1 MSVIC
6 KTPTKKIELLI
17 PAGSMANLKA
27 AVSRGADAVYL
38 GMQKFTA
45 RHFATNFNEEYLKE
59 AIRICKSNNVKVDL
73 TMNTLVKN
81 GEINDFF
88 RQLSFAYSS
97 GIDAVI
103 IQEISFIEF
112 IKKNFPDLK
121 VHIST
126 QAGVMNSCHVNLV
139 SNADR
144 INLAREL
151 SKEEIKE
158 IRKNY
163 RGELEIFCHGAL
175 CVSVSGSC
183 IFSSFLGGRSGN
195 RGKCAQPCRKKYNG
209 DYYLSTKELCLLK
222 KIPEIIGLGMDSIKV
237 EGRMRTPYYVA
248 TVTETYRKAIDDF
261 YDGNFNITAEMMNKL
276 EGAFYRGFTE
286 GKFNSFDIF
295 NREKATGESNI
306 LNKETYEVKIKDV
319 KSDREK
325 IKILFP
331 DFKTDIMGGAPKKL
345 MVKVYS
351 YRDAISAANNGADI
365 VYYDLFAEDFSQV
378 KKEIKCK
385 LFGVT
390 PRIMLDKDVG
400 LIKKKINELKPDG
413 ILAGNIGSLDLG
425 LKIPIHL
432 DYNVNC
438 FNDSDLEYFS
448 SKNSLP
454 IISPELSL
462 GEMAAFK
469 NRNFIAFVH
478 GKIRLMTLR
487 HELSEGIIKDEK
499 GGKFIVNHIFN
510 GSEIINEKELGLLGK
525 SPQLVNSG
533 INNFFIDTDEKVS
546 EIITFYRRV
555 LDGKKVDDYKLK
567 RNYVL
572 GWSFRGVS

>member
-1 MSVIC
+1 MSLIY

-17 PAGSMANLKA
+17 PVGSMANLKA
-27 AVSRGADAVYL
+27 AVSRGADAIYL
-38 GMQKFTA
+38 GMKKFNA
-45 RHFATNFNEEYLKE
+45 REFATNFNEEYLKE
-59 AIRICKSNNVKVDL
+59 AIRICKSNNVKIDL

-81 GEINDFF
+81 DEIKDFF

-112 IKKNFPDLK
+112 IKENFPDLK

-126 QAGVMNSCHVNLV
+126 QAGVMNSYHTNLL

-158 IRKNY
+158 IRKSY

-209 DYYLSTKELCLLK
+209 EYYLSTKELCLIK
-222 KIPEIIGLGMDSIKV
+222 KIPEVIGLGIDSMKV

-261 YDGNFNITAEMMNKL
+261 YDGSFNITSKMMNNL
-276 EGAFYRGFTE
+276 ESAFYRGFTE
-286 GKFNSFDIF
+286 GKFSSFDIF

-319 KSDREK
+319 KIDREK
-325 IKILFP
+325 IKVLFP
-331 DFKTDIMGGAPKKL
+331 DFKRDIGGGNPKKL
-345 MVKVYS
+345 MVRVYS
-351 YRDAISAANNGADI
+351 YQDAISAANNGADI
-365 VYYDLFAEDFSQV
+365 VYYDLFAEDFSQL

-385 LFGVT
+385 FFGAT
-390 PRIMLDKDVG
+390 PRIMLDKDIG
-400 LIKKKINELKPDG
+400 LIKKKIDELKPDG
-413 ILAGNIGSLDLG
+413 ILAGNLGSLNLG
-425 LKIPIHL
+425 LKIPIHF

-438 FNDSDLEYFS
+438 FNDYDLEYFS
-448 SKNSLP
+448 LKNSLP

-462 GEMAAFK
+462 WEMTAFK
-469 NRNFIAFVH
+469 NKNFIAFVH

-487 HELSEGIIKDEK
+487 HELSEGVLKDEK

-510 GSEIINEKELGLLGK
+510 GSEIINEKELGLLAK
-525 SPQLVNSG
+525 SSQLVNRG
-533 INNFFIDTDEKVS
+533 INNFFIDTDKNVS
-546 EIITFYRRV
+546 EIIEFYRRV
-555 LDGKKVDDYKLK
+555 LNGKKVDDSKLK
-567 RNYVL
+567 KNYVL
-572 GWSFRGVS
+572 GWSFRRVS

>member
-1 MSVIC
+1 
-6 KTPTKKIELLI
+6 
-17 PAGSMANLKA
+17 MANLKA

-45 RHFATNFNEEYLKE
+45 RQFATNFNEEYLKE

-81 GEINDFF
+81 DEIKDFF

-103 IQEISFIEF
+103 IQEISFVES

-139 SNADR
+139 LNADR

-158 IRKNY
+158 IRKHY
-163 RGELEIFCHGAL
+163 QGELEIFCHGAL

-209 DYYLSTKELCLLK
+209 EYYLSTKELCLIK
-222 KIPEIIGLGMDSIKV
+222 KIPEIIGLGIDSVKV

-261 YDGNFNITAEMMNKL
+261 YEGNFNITPEMMNDL

-286 GKFNSFDIF
+286 GKFDSLDIF

-306 LNKETYEVKIKDV
+306 LTKETYEVKIKDV
-319 KSDREK
+319 KIDREK
-325 IKILFP
+325 IRVLLP
-331 DFKTDIMGGAPKKL
+331 DVKRDIEKPKKL
-345 MVKVYS
+345 MVRVYS
-351 YRDAISAANNGADI
+351 YQDAISAANNGADI
-365 VYYDLFAEDFSQV
+365 VYYDLFAEDLSQV

-390 PRIMLDKDVG
+390 PRIMLDKDIG
-400 LIKKKINELKPDG
+400 LIKKNIRELKPDG
-413 ILAGNIGSLDLG
+413 ILAGNLGSLNLG
-425 LKIPIHL
+425 LRMPIHL

-438 FNDSDLEYFS
+438 FNDHDLEYFS
-448 SKNSLP
+448 LKKSLP

-462 GEMAAFK
+462 WEMAAFR

-499 GGKFIVNHIFN
+499 GGKFIVNPIFN

-525 SPQLVNSG
+525 SSQLVNSG
-533 INNFFIDTDEKVS
+533 INNFFIDTDKKVS
-546 EIITFYRRV
+546 EITKFYRRV
-555 LDGKKVDDYKLK
+555 LDGKKVDDVKLK
-567 RNYVL
+567 KNYVL